1 MMRIIIVVLLIV
13 SRDYH
18 PFRTAVDWDRAT
30 LVLHRI
36 PFCTKSTPE
45 IRLIVQ
51 SRNSGKC
58 LCTSVRLAA
67 GKLAGR

>member
-51 SRNSGKC
+51 SLEVALHEGS
-58 LCTSVRLAA
+58 RLHDE
-67 GKLAGR
+67 